1 MKFTVSTSTLIKQL
15 QIVSGVI
22 SNNTVIPI
30 LQDFLFE
37 LSGSQLTVS
46 ASDLETSISSSIE
59 VNAEREGRVAIPSKI
74 LIDIVK
80 ILAEQP
86 ITVDIDENTLAVTIQ
101 TQNGV
106 YKMAAESADEFP
118 TRQSTEGSDSINLS
132 LDVMTTAINKTLFAA
147 SNDELRP
154 QMTGIFFDLEESK
167 ITFVATDAHKLV
179 KYSEGINTGHA
190 NRSFIVPKKAMN
202 LLKNA
207 LANAQNGSETE
218 ISIGW
223 NEKNVFFSFEG
234 IKLDSR
240 LIVGTYPDYNTVI
253 PANNP
258 HLLTVDQED
267 FQNAIKRISIFSS
280 KSTYQVI
287 LDIQGD
293 TLRLSAQDLDFSN
306 EAHETMSCEYEG
318 ENMQIAFNAR
328 YLLEL
333 LNSVGTTQVQLKL
346 SHPSRACLVVPT
358 SDENTSGELVMLVMP
373 LMINT

>member
-1 MKFTVSTSTLIKQL
+1 MKFTVSTSALIKQV

-37 LSGSQLTVS
+37 LAGDRLTIS
-46 ASDLETSISSSIE
+46 ASDLETSISSTIT
-59 VNAEREGRVAIPSKI
+59 VNMEREGRVAIPSKI
-74 LIDIVK
+74 FNDIIK

-86 ITVDIDENTLAVTIQ
+86 ITIEVEEQTLAVTIQ
-101 TQNGV
+101 TQNGI
-106 YKMAAESADEFP
+106 YKLAAESAEEFP
-118 TRQSTEGSDSINLS
+118 PRQQMDGDDNIDLD
-132 LDVMTTAINKTLFAA
+132 LDVMTLAINKTLFAA

-154 QMTGIFFDLEESK
+154 QMTGIYFDLEESK

-179 KYSEGINTGHA
+179 KFSHEITNGKSN
-190 NRSFIVPKKAMN
+190 SFIVPKKAMN

-207 LANAQNGSETE
+207 LANAEGGENAKVN
-218 ISIGW
+218 IGW
-223 NEKNVFFSFEG
+223 GEKNVFFSFDG

-240 LIVGTYPDYNTVI
+240 LIAGTYPDYNTVI
-253 PANNP
+253 PSNNP
-258 HLLTVDQED
+258 HLLTVDQAD
-267 FQNAIKRISIFSS
+267 FQSAIKRISIFSS
-280 KSTYQVI
+280 RSTYQVI
-287 LDIQGD
+287 LDIQGEV
-293 TLRLSAQDLDFSN
+293 LRLSAQDLDFSN

-333 LNSVGTTQVQLKL
+333 LNSVGSSQVHLKL
-346 SHPSRACLVVPT
+346 SHPSRACLVVPANDN
-358 SDENTSGELVMLVMP
+358 SSGELVMLVMP

>member
-30 LQDFLFE
+30 LQDFLFD
-37 LSGSQLTVS
+37 LSGDQLTIS
-46 ASDLETSISSSIE
+46 ASDLETSLSSSVE
-59 VNAEREGRVAIPSKI
+59 VNMEREGRVAIPSKI

-80 ILAEQP
+80 MLAEQP
-86 ITVDIDENTLAVTIQ
+86 ITIDVEEHTLAVTIE
-101 TQNGV
+101 TKNGV
-106 YKMAAESADEFP
+106 YKLAAESAEEFP
-118 TRQSTEGSDSINLS
+118 PRQVAEGNDNINLS
-132 LDVMTTAINKTLFAA
+132 LEVMTTAINKTLFAA

-154 QMTGIFFDLEESK
+154 QMTGIHFDLEESK

-179 KYSEGINTGHA
+179 KFSHEIDTGHG
-190 NRSFIVPKKAMN
+190 NKSFIVPKKAMN

-207 LANAQNGSETE
+207 LGNAENGAEAQVN
-218 ISIGW
+218 IGW
-223 NEKNVFFSFEG
+223 NEKNVFFAFDG

-253 PANNP
+253 PSNNP
-258 HLLTVDQED
+258 HLLTLDQED

-287 LDIQGD
+287 LDIQD
-293 TLRLSAQDLDFSN
+293 EQVKLSAQDIDFAN
-306 EAHETMSCEYEG
+306 EAYETMPCEYEG
-318 ENMQIAFNAR
+318 EKMQIAFNAR

-333 LNSVGTTQVQLKL
+333 LNSVGTSQVHLKL
-346 SHPSRACLVVPT
+346 SHPSRACLVVPAN
-358 SDENTSGELVMLVMP
+358 DESSGELVMLVMP